1 MMAPSSAPSLI
12 VGGVWVGVWDEL
24 AVDDVVA
31 PSPGTSGVWEELAAE
46 VDVAPSPGTK
56 GVWDE
61 LAVDVDETPSPSI
74 DGVWDG
80 LTVLRALISVPSA
93 T

>member
-1 MMAPSSAPSLI
+1 MAPLSAPSLI

-24 AVDDVVA
+24 ALDDVVA

-46 VDVAPSPGTK
+46 VEVAPSPGTK
-56 GVWDE
+56 GVRDE
-61 LAVDVDETPSPSI
+61 LAVDVDEAPSPSI
-74 DGVWDG
+74 DGVWGG
-80 LTVLRALISVPSA
+80 LIVQRALLSLPSA